1 MTCKNWTNCKW
12 KRRNPVIPYNLY
24 GITRGDTMQKLD
36 FSEISDFIGRDNDGL
51 FFLYCLRKVTIGS
64 LFTDDFEKFR
74 GIFHREI
81 QVKSSLNHKSRS
93 VFSIFK
99 ICLIVP
105 SIADSTNFV
114 GLIYI

>member
-1 MTCKNWTNCKW
+1 M
-12 KRRNPVIPYNLY
+12 L
-24 GITRGDTMQKLD
+24 KLD
-36 FSEISDFIGRDNDGL
+36 FFGNFGFHTFSTDN
-51 FFLYCLRKVTIGS
+51 
-64 LFTDDFEKFR
+64 FEKFR

-81 QVKSSLNHKSRS
+81 QVKSSLNHKFRS

-114 GLIYI
+114 GPIYI